1 MHKLELNPQKIYSLP
16 KTTHIEKID
25 HYYLVISPDTAN
37 WILVQNEN
45 QLEIYKNLASGK
57 SVIDVIQNYP
67 QEQINDV
74 IHILTE
80 LEAKNFENK
89 HVNYPQEQGMY
100 IYLTNRC
107 NQRCAHCYM
116 YAGEEKEQELSTLEI
131 KNSAIAHRAFLL
143 YNRDMNHKTSA
154 LKNIFS
160 KFFFKYWDQIKFHFN
175 KQRQNDIINNVLAFL
190 NCGNPKFGFSAFV
203 CPKCWD
209 KLIVPFT
216 CKSKFCPSCGV
227 IYAEKW
233 AQSLHAQLFNVKH
246 LHITFSLPTG
256 FIRDFFFKHNFELRA
271 LADAAYSSIKYT
283 FKKIGIYQVGVIIN
297 IHTFSR
303 DSSWNPHIHAIVTYG
318 GFDINNNWKTPKSLP
333 WIVFRKSWQ
342 KCSLDILSSFAK
354 KSQNT
359 NLKNKISLSYKKYHK
374 GFYVNS
380 ENFINNIEN
389 IAKYLGRYL
398 ARPAIAER
406 RIISYNQNFVKFW
419 FQTPDSDK
427 KHYVTLETKNFI
439 GRLVAHIAPKNFK
452 MIRRYGLYSRRAKNR
467 KIKTS
472 SLFNKVLTW
481 AERIYRDFKRN
492 PLFCTKCG
500 TSMELIKIFHHKYG
514 FFFPKL
520 KSFSP
525 P

>member
-1 MHKLELNPQKIYSLP
+1 
-16 KTTHIEKID
+16 
-25 HYYLVISPDTAN
+25 
-37 WILVQNEN
+37 
-45 QLEIYKNLASGK
+45 
-57 SVIDVIQNYP
+57 
-67 QEQINDV
+67 
-74 IHILTE
+74 
-80 LEAKNFENK
+80 
-89 HVNYPQEQGMY
+89 MY
-100 IYLTNRC
+100 NV
-107 NQRCAHCYM
+107 
-116 YAGEEKEQELSTLEI
+116 

-143 YNRDMNHKTSA
+143 YNRDMNYKTSA

-160 KFFFKYWDQIKFHFN
+160 KFFFKYWEQIKVHFN

-398 ARPAIAER
+398 ARPAIAEH

>member
-1 MHKLELNPQKIYSLP
+1 M
-16 KTTHIEKID
+16 
-25 HYYLVISPDTAN
+25 
-37 WILVQNEN
+37 
-45 QLEIYKNLASGK
+45 
-57 SVIDVIQNYP
+57 
-67 QEQINDV
+67 
-74 IHILTE
+74 
-80 LEAKNFENK
+80 
-89 HVNYPQEQGMY
+89 
-100 IYLTNRC
+100 
-107 NQRCAHCYM
+107 
-116 YAGEEKEQELSTLEI
+116 
-131 KNSAIAHRAFLL
+131 
-143 YNRDMNHKTSA
+143 YNRNINHKTSA

-175 KQRQNDIINNVLAFL
+175 EQRQNDIINNVLAFL

-227 IYAEKW
+227 I
-233 AQSLHAQLFNVKH
+233 
-246 LHITFSLPTG
+246 
-256 FIRDFFFKHNFELRA
+256 
-271 LADAAYSSIKYT
+271 
-283 FKKIGIYQVGVIIN
+283 IN

-303 DSSWNPHIHAIVTYG
+303 DSSWNLHIHAIVTYG
-318 GFDINNNWKTPKSLP
+318 GLNINNNWKIPKSLP

-359 NLKNKISLSYKKYHK
+359 NLKNKISLAYKKYHK

-406 RIISYNQNFVKFW
+406 RIISHNQNFVKFW
-419 FQTPDSDK
+419 FQSPDSDK

-439 GRLVAHIAPKNFK
+439 GRLVAHISPKNFK
-452 MIRRYGLYSRRAKNR
+452 MIRRYGLYSRRSKNK
-467 KIKTS
+467 KIKTA
-472 SLFNKVLTW
+472 SLFNRVLTW

>member
-1 MHKLELNPQKIYSLP
+1 M
-16 KTTHIEKID
+16 
-25 HYYLVISPDTAN
+25 
-37 WILVQNEN
+37 
-45 QLEIYKNLASGK
+45 
-57 SVIDVIQNYP
+57 
-67 QEQINDV
+67 
-74 IHILTE
+74 
-80 LEAKNFENK
+80 
-89 HVNYPQEQGMY
+89 
-100 IYLTNRC
+100 
-107 NQRCAHCYM
+107 
-116 YAGEEKEQELSTLEI
+116 
-131 KNSAIAHRAFLL
+131 
-143 YNRDMNHKTSA
+143 YNRNINHKTSA

-175 KQRQNDIINNVLAFL
+175 EQRQNDIINNVLAFL

-233 AQSLHAQLFNVKH
+233 AQSLHAQLFNIKH

-256 FIRDFFFKHNFELRA
+256 FIRDFFFKHNFKLRA

-283 FKKIGIYQVGVIIN
+283 FKKIGIYQVVVIIN

-303 DSSWNPHIHAIVTYG
+303 DSSWNLHIHAIVTYG
-318 GFDINNNWKTPKSLP
+318 GLNINNNWKIPKSLP

-359 NLKNKISLSYKKYHK
+359 NLKNKISLAYKKYHK

-406 RIISYNQNFVKFW
+406 RIISHNQNFVKFW
-419 FQTPDSDK
+419 FQSPDSDK

-439 GRLVAHIAPKNFK
+439 GRLVAHISPKNFK
-452 MIRRYGLYSRRAKNR
+452 MIRRYGLYSRRSKNK
-467 KIKTS
+467 KIKTA
-472 SLFNKVLTW
+472 SLFNRVLTW